1 MDNRKRESANKD
13 ESEAKKQNVVTL
25 EVKTESNIN
34 GVIEEI
40 VYHGTVDTAA
50 TQETLDMQPEDPSEG
65 ELISKYENNSCEKK
79 TMKSQR
85 K

>member
-1 MDNRKRESANKD
+1 MDNRKKESANKD

-50 TQETLDMQPEDPSEG
+50 LLQLKRP
-65 ELISKYENNSCEKK
+65 
-79 TMKSQR
+79 
-85 K
+85 